1 MIKVITSHCKWLNWL
16 IVITVLTSGL
26 FGTAKPVAAED
37 YTLELMTTVSG
48 PGHTQA
54 WFIEAIRGLQQT
66 PHHLLL
72 AVQNIGADCGDGT
85 PSSIWEVTLDPVTN
99 RFQRLEHKQFLD
111 EIQSVRR
118 SLFEGSEGTLFTGS
132 GWCGFKPAYYSTD
145 GGAHWQTADMGSV
158 VPPNSVF
165 MFGEINGRILAGT
178 GYNPYPAELYHWL
191 GNGQWERVFTSPWP
205 GRSIV
210 SSMVTHRG
218 ALFVSTQLYAV
229 SGGEGAAVWISSD
242 GRTFTPT
249 TGIPANTS
257 VWELAVAGD
266 DLVAFTWT
274 NESPAKIGMYH
285 WNDRAQSWELV
296 IQYGREMTWKI
307 SGKNLIGYEG
317 ALYGYARA
325 AGDPTWG
332 IYRSVDLGRTWQLL
346 APLASPEVN
355 SLAGYE
361 GSIYIGTWG
370 DNQGKAYLYRLTPT
384 TERRNVISN
393 PGFERGVWAWK
404 FYTDGQGALSND
416 SPGYQGVAA
425 GRVDIDEA
433 GRNVQLYQAGFPL
446 DPATRYRLQFAAR
459 SSTEHDLA
467 VYLHQDSSPYVNYRL
482 RNFRVNLTDA
492 WKLFTVEFT
501 TAGFTSPTTDTRLR
515 FWLAPFDANGDVY
528 WLDQISL
535 KRVET
540 AGTMDRSINVG
551 HIAGLVQGIAS
562 PITVRLADLEAAGAG
577 YQAARL
583 TDATGAFRF
592 EQVPAGLYELWVE
605 SPTGYLQPEPVQ
617 LLIGEEANEEFVF
630 TLTRITDSDYL
641 PLISR

>member
-1 MIKVITSHCKWLNWL
+1 MKKRIRIRRGWLNL
-16 IVITVLTSGL
+16 LFAIVLL
-26 FGTAKPVAAED
+26 FGGLCGAVRSAFAED
-37 YTLELMTTVSG
+37 YTLELVTEVTG
-48 PGHTQA
+48 PGNTRA
-54 WFIEAIRGLQQT
+54 WFIEAIRGLQQR

-72 AVQNIGADCGDGT
+72 AVQNQGADCGGGT
-85 PSSIWEVTLDPVTN
+85 PSSIWEVTLDPATS

-118 SLFEGSEGTLFTGS
+118 SLFEASNGTLFTGS
-132 GWCGFKPAYYSTD
+132 GWCGYKPAYYSTD
-145 GGAHWQTADMGSV
+145 GGGHWQTADVGSV

-191 GNGQWERVFTSPWP
+191 GDGRWEHVFESPWP
-205 GRSIV
+205 GRSII
-210 SSMVTHRG
+210 SSMITHR
-218 ALFVSTQLYAV
+218 ALLFVSTQLYAV
-229 SGGEGAAVWISSD
+229 SGGEGAAVWVSSD

-266 DLVAFTWT
+266 ELVAFTWT
-274 NESPAKIGMYH
+274 NEANAKIAMYH
-285 WNDRAQSWELV
+285 WNDATQVWELV
-296 IQYGREMTWKI
+296 IRYGSDMTWKI
-307 SGKNLIGYEG
+307 SGKNLIGYED

-361 GSIYIGTWG
+361 GSIYAGTWG

-459 SSTEHDLA
+459 SSTGHDLA
-467 VYLHQDSSPYVNYRL
+467 VYLHQDSAPYVNYRL
-482 RNFRVNLTDA
+482 RNFRVNLTDS
-492 WKLFTVEFT
+492 WKLFSVEFR
-501 TAGFTSPTTDTRLR
+501 TAGFTSPSTDTRLR
-515 FWLAPFDANGDVY
+515 FWLAPFDASGDVY
-528 WLDQISL
+528 WLDQVSL
-535 KRVET
+535 MRLPEGVTSASTTGDGRV
-540 AGTMDRSINVG
+540 R
-551 HIAGLVQGIAS
+551 GLVEGVES
-562 PITVRLADLEAAGAG
+562 PLAIHLADLESDGAT
-577 YQAARL
+577 YQATVL
-583 TDATGAFRF
+583 SDATGAFRF
-592 EQVPAGLYELWVE
+592 EQVPAGPYTLWVE
-605 SPTGYLQPEPVQ
+605 PPTGYLQPEPVQ
-617 LLIGEEANEEFVF
+617 LLVSEEPNEEIRF
-630 TLTRITDSDYL
+630 TLVRITDHL
-641 PLISR
+641 FMPMTTR